1 MKKKGWEKIK
11 ITTIII
17 NNENG
22 IYIYIEL
29 RFQLKFRPSRP
40 NLDQCKF

>member
-1 MKKKGWEKIK
+1 MKMKMKKKGWEKIK

-29 RFQLKFRPSRP
+29 RF
-40 NLDQCKF
+40 